1 MPKLTLSQFIRLSGW
16 GMVLGS
22 ITLLST
28 FLSEAQILMLSRM
41 FGIPTNSGNDQDQ
54 AWPEEVAGMRFLIAI
69 LLITL
74 GLCGLRARYGKRAGT
89 TAKVALGVG
98 VLGGAAGVIS
108 NLLWTMGYENGRS
121 LMNSSMAVMFA
132 GLAVFGLAALRTRPM
147 PRGNALPALAG
158 FWWPLIWI
166 NAYVNHALGR
176 VGPEV
181 PVWLSFAL
189 FFSMSGSLAWLGYVL
204 QSDAPP
210 ERAVAQTTNAAS
222 S

>member
-16 GMVLGS
+16 GLVLGG
-22 ITLLST
+22 IFLLLT
-28 FLSEAQILMLSRM
+28 FLSDDQILIISRT
-41 FGIPTNSGNDQDQ
+41 FNAPPATT
-54 AWPEEVAGMRFLIAI
+54 EMRFLAAI

-74 GLCGLRARYGKRAGT
+74 GLGGLRARYGKRAGT
-89 TAKVALGVG
+89 TAKLALGVG

-108 NLLWTMGYENGRS
+108 NLLWTMGSENGRP

-132 GLAVFGLAALRTRPM
+132 GLAIFGLVALRTRPM

-166 NAYVNHALGR
+166 HAYVNHALGR
-176 VGPEV
+176 LGPEV
-181 PVWLSFAL
+181 PAWLSFAL
-189 FFSMSGSLAWLGYVL
+189 FFSMSFFLAWLGYVL

-210 ERAVAQTTNAAS
+210 ERAVA
-222 S
+222 